1 MNSWSPCRSQARS
14 SNVRT
19 EGTNSQRWGQN
30 SMVQLSSTCCYHMLG
45 KGSREEAGNQPCRA
59 CVALWCCWWDP
70 GSSAPMAFVTQHQIQ
85 KFREDGFLVLE
96 HFFTA
101 EECDSMRNQIQR
113 IVAEMEV
120 PLHCRTEFSTKEEEQ
135 LQVQGSSDYFLTS
148 GDKIRFFFEKGALD
162 ERGNF
167 LIPKEKSVSKIGHA
181 LHAYDPVFKQITH
194 SSKVQEL
201 GRKLGL
207 ERPVVVQSMYIFKQP
222 GIGGEVTPH
231 QDATFLH
238 TEPLGR
244 ILGFWIA
251 LEDVTRENGC
261 LWFIPGSHTINKESL
276 QVYARITW
284 TPSKPLKNSQCPR
297 GTHRQNQISTD
308 SHGISRRMVRAAS
321 GTSTRVVEF
330 VGSEPAYDDSQFK
343 PLPISKGGLILIHGE
358 VVHKSEL
365 NSSESSRHAFTFHVM
380 EAKDTSW
387 SKENWLQPTPELP
400 FPSLYT

>member
-1 MNSWSPCRSQARS
+1 
-14 SNVRT
+14 
-19 EGTNSQRWGQN
+19 
-30 SMVQLSSTCCYHMLG
+30 
-45 KGSREEAGNQPCRA
+45 
-59 CVALWCCWWDP
+59 
-70 GSSAPMAFVTQHQIQ
+70 MAFVTQRQIE

-101 EECDSMRNQIQR
+101 EECDSMRTQIQR
-113 IVAEMEV
+113 IIAEMEV
-120 PLHCRTEFSTKEEEQ
+120 PPHCRTEFSTKEDEQ
-135 LQVQGSSDYFLTS
+135 LQAQGSSDYFLTS
-148 GDKIRFFFEKGALD
+148 GDKIRFFFEKGVLD

-167 LIPKEKSVSKIGHA
+167 LIPKERSISKIGHA
-181 LHAYDPVFKQITH
+181 LHARDPIFKQITH
-194 SSKVQEL
+194 SSKVQ
-201 GRKLGL
+201 
-207 ERPVVVQSMYIFKQP
+207 QP

-251 LEDVTRENGC
+251 LEDATRENGC
-261 LWFIPGSHTINKESL
+261 LWFIPGSHT
-276 QVYARITW
+276 
-284 TPSKPLKNSQCPR
+284 
-297 GTHRQNQISTD
+297 D
-308 SHGISRRMVRAAS
+308 GISRRMVRAAP
-321 GTSTRVVEF
+321 GASTCVEF
-330 VGSEPAYDDSQFK
+330 VGSEPAYDDSRFI

-365 NSSESSRHAFTFHVM
+365 NRSESSRHVFTFHVM

>member
-1 MNSWSPCRSQARS
+1 MAGDGDKIPHGKLCWLRNSPAAR
-14 SNVRT
+14 RL
-19 EGTNSQRWGQN
+19 R
-30 SMVQLSSTCCYHMLG
+30 LSHA
-45 KGSREEAGNQPCRA
+45 EERITGR
-59 CVALWCCWWDP
+59 
-70 GSSAPMAFVTQHQIQ
+70 GGESAPQSRGGIGGLLVGSWELLLLMAFVTQHQIQ
-85 KFREDGFLVLE
+85 KFHKDGFLVLE

-120 PLHCRTEFSTKEEEQ
+120 PPHCRTEFSTKEEEQ
-135 LQVQGSSDYFLTS
+135 LQAQGSSDYFLTS
-148 GDKIRFFFEKGALD
+148 GDKIRFFFEKGVLD
-162 ERGNF
+162 ERGDF
-167 LIPKEKSVSKIGHA
+167 LIPKEKSISKIGHA

-222 GIGGEVTPH
+222 GIGGE
-231 QDATFLH
+231 
-238 TEPLGR
+238 G
-244 ILGFWIA
+244 G
-251 LEDVTRENGC
+251 
-261 LWFIPGSHTINKESL
+261 
-276 QVYARITW
+276 IT
-284 TPSKPLKNSQCPR
+284 
-297 GTHRQNQISTD
+297 
-308 SHGISRRMVRAAS
+308 RRMVRAAS
-321 GTSTRVVEF
+321 GTSTCVEF
-330 VGSEPAYDDSQFK
+330 VGSEPAYDNSQFI
-343 PLPISKGGLILIHGE
+343 PLPIRKGGLILIHGE

>member
-1 MNSWSPCRSQARS
+1 
-14 SNVRT
+14 
-19 EGTNSQRWGQN
+19 
-30 SMVQLSSTCCYHMLG
+30 
-45 KGSREEAGNQPCRA
+45 
-59 CVALWCCWWDP
+59 
-70 GSSAPMAFVTQHQIQ
+70 MAFVSQPQIQ
-85 KFREDGFLVLE
+85 KFHEDGFLVLE

-113 IVAEMEV
+113 IIAEMEV
-120 PLHCRTEFSTKEEEQ
+120 PPHCRTEFSTKEKEQ
-135 LQVQGSSDYFLTS
+135 LQAQGSSDYFLTS
-148 GDKIRFFFEKGALD
+148 GDKIRFFFEKGVLD

-181 LHAYDPVFKQITH
+181 LHAYDPVFKQVTH

-222 GIGGEVTPH
+222 GIGGE
-231 QDATFLH
+231 
-238 TEPLGR
+238 G
-244 ILGFWIA
+244 G
-251 LEDVTRENGC
+251 
-261 LWFIPGSHTINKESL
+261 
-276 QVYARITW
+276 IT
-284 TPSKPLKNSQCPR
+284 
-297 GTHRQNQISTD
+297 
-308 SHGISRRMVRAAS
+308 RRMVRAAS
-321 GTSTRVVEF
+321 GSSTCVEF
-330 VGSEPAYDDSQFK
+330 VGSDPAYDDNQFI

-400 FPSLYT
+400 FPLLYT

>member
-1 MNSWSPCRSQARS
+1 LTRLLLCAASPKESGGEQSPRLFQ
-14 SNVRT
+14 
-19 EGTNSQRWGQN
+19 
-30 SMVQLSSTCCYHMLG
+30 
-45 KGSREEAGNQPCRA
+45 
-59 CVALWCCWWDP
+59 
-70 GSSAPMAFVTQHQIQ
+70 
-85 KFREDGFLVLE
+85 FREDGFLVLE

-113 IVAEMEV
+113 IIAEMEV

-135 LQVQGSSDYFLTS
+135 LQAQGSSDYFLTS

-162 ERGNF
+162 ERGKPWPE
-167 LIPKEKSVSKIGHA
+167 LATGRGQEKA
-181 LHAYDPVFKQITH
+181 LKDINDCFVA
-194 SSKVQEL
+194 
-201 GRKLGL
+201 
-207 ERPVVVQSMYIFKQP
+207 
-222 GIGGEVTPH
+222 VTPH

-251 LEDVTRENGC
+251 LEDVTLENGC
-261 LWFIPGSHTINKESL
+261 LWFIPGSHTN
-276 QVYARITW
+276 
-284 TPSKPLKNSQCPR
+284 
-297 GTHRQNQISTD
+297 
-308 SHGISRRMVRAAS
+308 GISRRMVRAAS
-321 GTSTRVVEF
+321 RTSTRVVEF

-387 SKENWLQPTPELP
+387 SKENW
-400 FPSLYT
+400 

>member
-1 MNSWSPCRSQARS
+1 AASGGEQSPPLFQF
-14 SNVRT
+14 
-19 EGTNSQRWGQN
+19 
-30 SMVQLSSTCCYHMLG
+30 H
-45 KGSREEAGNQPCRA
+45 
-59 CVALWCCWWDP
+59 
-70 GSSAPMAFVTQHQIQ
+70 
-85 KFREDGFLVLE
+85 EDGFLVLE

-113 IVAEMEV
+113 IIAEMEV
-120 PLHCRTEFSTKEEEQ
+120 PPHCRTEFSTKEEEQ
-135 LQVQGSSDYFLTS
+135 LQAQGSSDYFLTS
-148 GDKIRFFFEKGALD
+148 GDKIRFFFEKGVLD
-162 ERGNF
+162 KKGNF
-167 LIPKEKSVSKIGHA
+167 LIPKEKSISKIGHA

-251 LEDVTRENGC
+251 LEDATRENGC
-261 LWFIPGSHTINKESL
+261 LWFIPGSHTNG
-276 QVYARITW
+276 IT
-284 TPSKPLKNSQCPR
+284 
-297 GTHRQNQISTD
+297 
-308 SHGISRRMVRAAS
+308 RRMVRAAS
-321 GTSTRVVEF
+321 GASTRVEF
-330 VGSEPAYDDSQFK
+330 VGSEPAYDDSHFI
-343 PLPISKGGLILIHGE
+343 PLPISKGGLVLIHGE
-358 VVHKSEL
+358 VVHKSEW

-380 EAKDTSW
+380 EAEGTTW